1 MSEGLLTILRICL
14 LVLVYL
20 VLLRVLRILWLQ
32 TRPPAVGPVAAA
44 RAPVPGPRP
53 PVEAPPPSSP
63 GGVTRLVALAPP
75 ARAGRVWD
83 LAGDRVVVGRSPDCD
98 VVLDDPRVSKRHAA
112 LRRRDGRWWIEDLGS
127 TNGTVVDGR
136 PLHAPAALTP
146 GGRIELGGTMLEVR

>member
-1 MSEGLLTILRICL
+1 
-14 LVLVYL
+14 
-20 VLLRVLRILWLQ
+20 
-32 TRPPAVGPVAAA
+32 
-44 RAPVPGPRP
+44 
-53 PVEAPPPSSP
+53 
-63 GGVTRLVALAPP
+63 
-75 ARAGRVWD
+75 VWD